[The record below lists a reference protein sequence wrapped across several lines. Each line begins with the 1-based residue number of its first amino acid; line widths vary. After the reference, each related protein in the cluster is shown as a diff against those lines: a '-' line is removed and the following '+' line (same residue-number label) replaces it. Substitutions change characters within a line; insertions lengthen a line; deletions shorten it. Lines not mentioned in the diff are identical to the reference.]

1 MHYVLTAGT
10 GFRISIALPAW
21 HVHCGAEMTTLLLD
35 RDLINEIKRVGH
47 ATGRNDLHAVFVR
60 KLEESLAD
68 FPATFSRHL
77 ERGDTAAAVRA
88 AHTLKGSCRQIGAHA
103 LGDLFCE
110 IERSAKAGDFDSAKC
125 MFEGCSDLVARSL
138 EALKQA

>member
-1 MHYVLTAGT
+1 MFTVE
-10 GFRISIALPAW
+10 R
-21 HVHCGAEMTTLLLD
+21 EMTTLLLD
-35 RDLINEIKRVGH
+35 SDLIAEIKRVGH
-47 ATGRNDLHAVFVR
+47 ATGRHDLHAAFVR

-77 ERGDTAAAVRA
+77 AHGDSAAAVRV

-110 IERSAKAGDFDSAKC
+110 IERSAKAGDYDAARR
-125 MFEGCSDLVARSL
+125 MFESAVDLVAQSL
-138 EALKQA
+138 DALKQA

>member
-1 MHYVLTAGT
+1 
-10 GFRISIALPAW
+10 
-21 HVHCGAEMTTLLLD
+21 MTTLLLD

-47 ATGRNDLHAVFVR
+47 ATGRKDLHAVFVR

-77 ERGDTAAAVRA
+77 ERGDAAAAVRA

-110 IERSAKAGDFDSAKC
+110 MERSARAGDYDSAKC
-125 MFEGCSDLVARSL
+125 MFESGSDLVAQSL

>member
-1 MHYVLTAGT
+1 
-10 GFRISIALPAW
+10 
-21 HVHCGAEMTTLLLD
+21 MTTLLLD
-35 RDLINEIKRVGH
+35 SDLIAEIKRVGH
-47 ATGRNDLHAVFVR
+47 ATGRHDLHAVFVR

-77 ERGDTAAAVRA
+77 AHGDTTAAVRA

-110 IERSAKAGDFDSAKC
+110 IERSAKAGDYAAAKRI
-125 MFEGCSDLVARSL
+125 FEGASDLVAQSL
-138 EALKQA
+138 DALKQA

>member
-1 MHYVLTAGT
+1 
-10 GFRISIALPAW
+10 
-21 HVHCGAEMTTLLLD
+21 MTTLLLD
-35 RDLINEIKRVGH
+35 SDLIAEIKRVGH
-47 ATGRNDLHAVFVR
+47 ATGRHDLHAAFVR

-77 ERGDTAAAVRA
+77 AHGDSAAAVRV

-110 IERSAKAGDFDSAKC
+110 IERSAKAGDYDAAQRIFESAA
-125 MFEGCSDLVARSL
+125 DLIAQSL
-138 EALKQA
+138 DALKQA

>member
-1 MHYVLTAGT
+1 
-10 GFRISIALPAW
+10 
-21 HVHCGAEMTTLLLD
+21 MTTLLLD
-35 RDLINEIKRVGH
+35 RDLIAEIKRVGH
-47 ATGRNDLHAVFVR
+47 ATGRNDLHAVFFG

-77 ERGDTAAAVRA
+77 AHGDTAAAVRV

-103 LGDLFCE
+103 LGDLFSE
-110 IERSAKAGDFDSAKC
+110 IECSARAGDFDAAKC
-125 MFEGCSDLVARSL
+125 RFEESGELIAQSL